1 MAITRGGPPSRR
13 GLGNLDSAA
22 LVWASWDLGSAAAG
36 ATLTTVMSISLSGCE
51 GLLRYP
57 N

>member
-1 MAITRGGPPSRR
+1 MAITRGGPPGRR

-36 ATLTTVMSISLSGCE
+36 ATLMTVRSISLSGCE
-51 GLLRYP
+51 GLLGYP
-57 N
+57 S